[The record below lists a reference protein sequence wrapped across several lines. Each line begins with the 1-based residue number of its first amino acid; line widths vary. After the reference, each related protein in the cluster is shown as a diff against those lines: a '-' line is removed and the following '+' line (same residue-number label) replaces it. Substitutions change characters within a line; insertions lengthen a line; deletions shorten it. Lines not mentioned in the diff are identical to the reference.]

1 MNKYKPF
8 VVKILIFLQ
17 IDISEGSMSIF
28 SLGVAHYMYYL
39 SVYVLLIFLPFLL
52 LIKTPIYI
60 YLI

>member
-17 IDISEGSMSIF
+17 IDISESSMSIF
-28 SLGVAHYMYYL
+28 SLGVAHYMYSL
-39 SVYVLLIFLPFLL
+39 FVYVLLIFLPFLL

>member
-39 SVYVLLIFLPFLL
+39 FVYVLLIFLPFLL